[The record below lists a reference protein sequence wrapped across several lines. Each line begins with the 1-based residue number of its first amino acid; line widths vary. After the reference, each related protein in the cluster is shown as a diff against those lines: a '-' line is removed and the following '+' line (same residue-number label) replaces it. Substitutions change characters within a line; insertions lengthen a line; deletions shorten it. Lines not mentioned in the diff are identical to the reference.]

1 MSPTVAALLGSL
13 IGALAA
19 LIGATVNNV
28 VSVRTE
34 RRRMQFAKDL
44 ADVETLRERS
54 GAAFAELL
62 GVLQEVEW
70 ISWFGTHDPA
80 ALTEAR
86 IAAYDTDIHT
96 GYRRLLGAMAMTAS
110 VSLPVYNELKTYLDQ
125 LYGLESDVALALR
138 QVVTDP
144 TGAGAT

>member
-34 RRRMQFAKDL
+34 RRRMQFAKEL
-44 ADVETLRERS
+44 ADIETLRERS

-62 GVLQEVEW
+62 GLLQDVEW
-70 ISWFGTHDPA
+70 ISWFGYNDP
-80 ALTEAR
+80 R
-86 IAAYDTDIHT
+86 P
-96 GYRRLLGAMAMTAS
+96 R
-110 VSLPVYNELKTYLDQ
+110 
-125 LYGLESDVALALR
+125 
-138 QVVTDP
+138 
-144 TGAGAT
+144 